1 MENDNSNPSF
11 DKYQKYKK
19 YKIKYL
25 KLKSSIGGA
34 KFTEPE
40 IIYGMDEHGYK
51 SELDGL
57 AITSAEDLISYQK
70 LINQLEIL
78 KLPDSNQNEMI
89 KRIATNNE
97 YGWDIIKIDTS
108 DVKTKCKHFD
118 MDTPNLLLLFS
129 NKQKRTSKIFTKLS
143 DDRERM
149 DNPIKY
155 YTFLISDRGIKFGSI
170 NDGLEYGTAHLH
182 LVDDENEEVIIA
194 GEVKVSGTDLFY
206 NFASGTVS
214 LEQAKKN
221 QQKFDINLMKARKL
235 CEAIFTFQLPETKR
249 IIYRGDN
256 VNGSLFKF
264 DNPYPSAEEF
274 EEICAD
280 PNVQLYRS
288 TYVNNK
294 DKMCTNNS
302 ITTLGDLTVKSAY
315 TNLGKQLSQLNSRNT
330 LNIKVPDNEHFTNYC
345 KK

>member
-182 LVDDENEEVIIA
+182 LVEDENEEVIVA
-194 GEVKVSGTDLFY
+194 GEVKLSRTDLFY

-214 LEQAKKN
+214 LE
-221 QQKFDINLMKARKL
+221 
-235 CEAIFTFQLPETKR
+235 
-249 IIYRGDN
+249 
-256 VNGSLFKF
+256 
-264 DNPYPSAEEF
+264 
-274 EEICAD
+274 
-280 PNVQLYRS
+280 
-288 TYVNNK
+288 
-294 DKMCTNNS
+294 
-302 ITTLGDLTVKSAY
+302 
-315 TNLGKQLSQLNSRNT
+315 
-330 LNIKVPDNEHFTNYC
+330 
-345 KK
+345 